1 MNKGLY
7 VSYNEERNGTF
18 DEAVRISNKLGCVTW
33 LDNFPLNPE
42 QLHYPTDLFVKVKG
56 QERYFRGILLAI
68 ASANTLEPDFVDGER
83 NIALLLGE
91 KGIKI
96 SGQCFSSVVC
106 ERWQSRP
113 KLRIKPLL
121 NIRPTWISRPSERF
135 DDHSLK
141 V

>member
-42 QLHYPTDLFVKVKG
+42 QLHYPTDLFVKVTG

-83 NIALLLGE
+83 NHRPSAWREGNKDFRSVLF
-91 KGIKI
+91 I
-96 SGQCFSSVVC
+96 SG
-106 ERWQSRP
+106 
-113 KLRIKPLL
+113 LREVAKPPEIEDKAPPQHPTYVDIKA
-121 NIRPTWISRPSERF
+121 
-135 DDHSLK
+135 
-141 V
+141 